1 MATFFNLA
9 PRKGFV
15 WKQSFINRTTR
26 GATEGTLRVYS
37 EGGPKKEP
45 FCPRIYIAPSLII
58 RLIFS

>member
-26 GATEGTLRVYS
+26 GATEGKLRVYS
-37 EGGPKKEP
+37 EGALKKNLLVQG
-45 FCPRIYIAPSLII
+45 YILHQA
-58 RLIFS
+58 